1 MDGVSMNVQKES
13 RKDKNTVQYATESL
27 EPKGERLVSNRCG
40 SELDPPQAPIS
51 SVRGS
56 TASSSCRELFLAN
69 IRGLHSTIPE
79 QIITF
84 DEKYVLHCLELIR
97 YCALSAA
104 AWNSVQKVRVLPND
118 SSNLAESKTRC
129 LYNMAGLA
137 IECPLVSETDVIV
150 ESTDEWPIGSITGSQ
165 SMINILKS
173 PLLKEFGSNDFDVN
187 FSRTSLV
194 DAGKPVYSDFPGSP
208 RDLSNPLS
216 HKPQKEV
223 PVLDHRNVSALG
235 HKRLVSISSTNS
247 SSSDKSSSSASAA
260 SYQGM
265 LQCTWNDG
273 LPHHV
278 FSVDDKNEVY
288 VANLLRVESLESKVL
303 DYVYTFHSSKKGK
316 KDCDIQEL
324 ELELVG
330 KMRVSTSITLC
341 SNNSEVRETQ
351 FVLSV
356 SSDDPTGELQ
366 VSTHVQRKN
375 KRLTSKVVNALLP
388 SHSYKRRS
396 SSKFWGSSAIFED
409 APWEPSADMRNSVDW
424 VKARAENIYF
434 LNLEL
439 AAIIVKDICKNRE
452 EADVGGWGLK
462 FLRKSGNDA
471 SLETSVPSKC
481 SRDDGECATSIDV
494 LIPAG
499 LHGGPRTR
507 IGGPSSLTERWISG
521 GRCDCGGWDIG
532 CPITVLNIRSSSA
545 DSSSE
550 MADSGECKSTDL
562 FIQGSKQEVPALKM
576 VNIHEGLYYIHFQ
589 STLST
594 LQSFAITAAIIHSR
608 SPLLRSKVYR
618 SDGAE
623 NPFK

>member
-1 MDGVSMNVQKES
+1 MDGVSMNVQKDS
-13 RKDKNTVQYATESL
+13 GKDENTVQYVTESL
-27 EPKGERLVSNRCG
+27 EPKGGRLVSSRCG
-40 SELDPPQAPIS
+40 SELDPRKTLIS

-56 TASSSCRELFLAN
+56 IASSTCRELFPAN
-69 IRGLHSTIPE
+69 IHGFHSTIPE
-79 QIITF
+79 HIVTL
-84 DEKYVLHCLELIR
+84 DEKYVLRCLELIQ

-104 AWNSVQKVRVLPND
+104 AWNSVQEVRVLPD
-118 SSNLAESKTRC
+118 DLSNLAESKTRR
-129 LYNMAGLA
+129 LYDMAGLA
-137 IECPLVSETDVIV
+137 IESPLVSGTDVIID
-150 ESTDEWPIGSITGSQ
+150 STDDWPIGSITGSQ

-194 DAGKPVYSDFPGSP
+194 DAGKPVYSDFAGSP
-208 RDLSNPLS
+208 RKLSNTLS

-223 PVLDHRNVSALG
+223 PVLDHRNVSPPG

-316 KDCDIQEL
+316 KDYDIQEL
-324 ELELVG
+324 ELERVG
-330 KMRVSTSITLC
+330 TMRVSTSITLC
-341 SNNSEVRETQ
+341 SNNSEVRETR

-375 KRLTSKVVNALLP
+375 KRLTSKVVNALRP

-409 APWEPSADMRNSVDW
+409 SPWEPSEDVHNSVDR
-424 VKARAENIYF
+424 VEARAEKVYF
-434 LNLEL
+434 PNLEM

-471 SLETSVPSKC
+471 SIETSLHSKC
-481 SRDDGECATSIDV
+481 SRDDGECSTSMDI

-507 IGGPSSLTERWISG
+507 IGSPSSLTERWISG
-521 GRCDCGGWDIG
+521 GHCDCGGWDIG
-532 CPITVLNIRSSSA
+532 CPITVLNTRSSSA
-545 DSSSE
+545 DSSSD
-550 MADSGECKSTDL
+550 MADSGECKSTNL

-608 SPLLRSKVYR
+608 SPLLRPKVYR
-618 SDGAE
+618 R
-623 NPFK
+623 

>member
-1 MDGVSMNVQKES
+1 MDVVSMNVQKDSGKEE
-13 RKDKNTVQYATESL
+13 NTESL
-27 EPKGERLVSNRCG
+27 EAKGERLVSSRCG
-40 SELDPPQAPIS
+40 SELDPRQTLIS

-56 TASSSCRELFLAN
+56 TASSACRELFPAN
-69 IRGLHSTIPE
+69 IDGLHSSIPE
-79 QIITF
+79 HIITV
-84 DEKYVLHCLELIR
+84 DEKYALRCLELIR

-104 AWNSVQKVRVLPND
+104 AWNSVQKVGVLPD
-118 SSNLAESKTRC
+118 DLSNLAESKARR
-129 LYNMAGLA
+129 LYDMAGLA
-137 IECPLVSETDVIV
+137 IECPLVAGTDVIV
-150 ESTDEWPIGSITGSQ
+150 DSTDEWPIGSITGSQ

-173 PLLKEFGSNDFDVN
+173 PLLKRFGSNDFDVT

-194 DAGKPVYSDFPGSP
+194 DAGEPVYSDFEGSP
-208 RDLSNPLS
+208 RELSNTLL
-216 HKPQKEV
+216 HKPRKEV
-223 PVLDHRNVSALG
+223 PVLDHRNVFAPG

-260 SYQGM
+260 SFQGM

-288 VANLLRVESLESKVL
+288 VANLLKDESLESKVL
-303 DYVYTFHSSKKGK
+303 DYVYAFHSSKKGK
-316 KDCDIQEL
+316 KDCDVQEL
-324 ELELVG
+324 ELERVG
-330 KMRVSTSITLC
+330 TMRVSTSITLC

-351 FVLSV
+351 FVLSA
-356 SSDDPTGELQ
+356 SSDDPTGQLQ
-366 VSTHVQRKN
+366 VSTRVHQKN
-375 KRLTSKVVNALLP
+375 KRLTSKVVNALRP

-396 SSKFWGSSAIFED
+396 SSKFWGSNAISED
-409 APWEPSADMRNSVDW
+409 APWEPSEDVHNSVDRIG
-424 VKARAENIYF
+424 ARAEKIYVP
-434 LNLEL
+434 NLEL

-462 FLRKSGNDA
+462 FLRKSANDA
-471 SLETSVPSKC
+471 SLETSLPSKC
-481 SRDDGECATSIDV
+481 TRDDGECSTSMDV

-532 CPITVLNIRSSSA
+532 CPITVLNTRSSSA
-545 DSSSE
+545 DSSSQ
-550 MADSGECKSTDL
+550 MANSGECKSTDL

-594 LQSFAITAAIIHSR
+594 VQSFAIAAAIIHSR

-618 SDGAE
+618 R
-623 NPFK
+623 

>member
-1 MDGVSMNVQKES
+1 
-13 RKDKNTVQYATESL
+13 
-27 EPKGERLVSNRCG
+27 
-40 SELDPPQAPIS
+40 
-51 SVRGS
+51 
-56 TASSSCRELFLAN
+56 
-69 IRGLHSTIPE
+69 
-79 QIITF
+79 
-84 DEKYVLHCLELIR
+84 
-97 YCALSAA
+97 
-104 AWNSVQKVRVLPND
+104 
-118 SSNLAESKTRC
+118 
-129 LYNMAGLA
+129 
-137 IECPLVSETDVIV
+137 
-150 ESTDEWPIGSITGSQ
+150 
-165 SMINILKS
+165 
-173 PLLKEFGSNDFDVN
+173 
-187 FSRTSLV
+187 
-194 DAGKPVYSDFPGSP
+194 
-208 RDLSNPLS
+208 
-216 HKPQKEV
+216 
-223 PVLDHRNVSALG
+223 
-235 HKRLVSISSTNS
+235 
-247 SSSDKSSSSASAA
+247 
-260 SYQGM
+260 M

-273 LPHHV
+273 LLHHV

-316 KDCDIQEL
+316 KDSDIQEL
-324 ELELVG
+324 ELERVG
-330 KMRVSTSITLC
+330 TMRVSTSITLC

-375 KRLTSKVVNALLP
+375 KRLTSKVVNALRS

-409 APWEPSADMRNSVDW
+409 APWEPSEDMHNSVDR
-424 VKARAENIYF
+424 VEARAEKVYF
-434 LNLEL
+434 PNLEL

-462 FLRKSGNDA
+462 FLKKSGNDA

-481 SRDDGECATSIDV
+481 SRDDGECSTSMDV

-499 LHGGPRTR
+499 LHSGPRTR

-521 GRCDCGGWDIG
+521 GHCDCGGWDIG
-532 CPITVLNIRSSSA
+532 CPITVLNTGSSSA

-550 MADSGECKSTDL
+550 TADSGECKSTDL

-594 LQSFAITAAIIHSR
+594 LQSFAIAAAIIHSR
-608 SPLLRSKVYR
+608 SPLLRPKVYR
-618 SDGAE
+618 R
-623 NPFK
+623 